1 MNDTTED
8 LFKIYIAKNYPG
20 WDKLPSG
27 NGFKINI
34 KDAFFAGYESKQVTP
49 CEVGK
54 NIICPKCL
62 KRDKLSLYCD
72 HCVDITHNFKGK
84 NIKRPSSIPVD
95 VVKEMM
101 LKWVGEEAAKHIEV
115 LIGEYLREQK

>member
-1 MNDTTED
+1 MNGIIED
-8 LFKIYIAKNYPG
+8 LFQIYIAKNYPG
-20 WDKLPSG
+20 WDKLPPG

-34 KDAFFAGYESKQVTP
+34 KDAFFAGYESKQTTTI
-49 CEVGK
+49 K
-54 NIICPKCL
+54 KDIICPKCGTG
-62 KRDKLSLYCD
+62 DKLSLYCD
-72 HCVDITHNFKGK
+72 NCRDITHNFKGK

-101 LKWVGEEAAKHIEV
+101 LKWVGEEAVKHIEV